1 MENRIKQL
9 REARGWSMRK
19 LAEKVSTSA
28 STINKLEKGE
38 TTLNVHWMERLARI
52 FDVSAAELLGSASDK
67 VGFQEDVIPH
77 ERGQDEPKLAL
88 TETQLLYQVT
98 TKALDQLGIM
108 PGALLVV
115 ETSKA
120 SLTAIENGDPVIAQ
134 LTSDRDAIT
143 LLRQYIAPSLLI
155 TNSSEDNAPIINLRN
170 EDAGI
175 QGIVVAAHNF
185 FHQNKT
191 SA

>member
-52 FDVSAAELLGSASDK
+52 FDVSAAELLGSTSDEA
-67 VGFQEDVIPH
+67 GFQEDVVSH
-77 ERGQDEPKLAL
+77 EQELDEPKLAL
-88 TETQLLYQVT
+88 TETQLLYQVK

-120 SLTAIENGDPVIAQ
+120 SVTAVEEGVPVIAQ
-134 LTSDRDAIT
+134 LTSGRDAIT

-185 FHQNKT
+185 FHHKKI

>member
-52 FDVSAAELLGSASDK
+52 FEVSAAELLGSASDK
-67 VGFQEDVIPH
+67 VGFQEDVVPH
-77 ERGQDEPKLAL
+77 EQGQGEPKLAL
-88 TETQLLYQVT
+88 TETQLLYQVK

-120 SLTAIENGDPVIAQ
+120 SVTAIADGDPVIAE
-134 LTSDRDAIT
+134 LNGDRDVVA

-170 EDAGI
+170 ENAGLK
-175 QGIVVAAHNF
+175 GGVVAAHNF
-185 FHQNKT
+185 FHHKKI

>member
-1 MENRIKQL
+1 
-9 REARGWSMRK
+9 
-19 LAEKVSTSA
+19 
-28 STINKLEKGE
+28 
-38 TTLNVHWMERLARI
+38 
-52 FDVSAAELLGSASDK
+52 
-67 VGFQEDVIPH
+67 
-77 ERGQDEPKLAL
+77 
-88 TETQLLYQVT
+88 
-98 TKALDQLGIM
+98 
-108 PGALLVV
+108 VV

-120 SLTAIENGDPVIAQ
+120 SVTAIENGDPVIAQ

-185 FHQNKT
+185 FHQKKT

>member
-9 REARGWSMRK
+9 RQARGWSMRK
-19 LAEKVSTSA
+19 LADKVSTSA

-38 TTLNVHWMERLARI
+38 TTLNVHWMERLACV
-52 FDVSAAELLGSASDK
+52 FDVSAAELLGSASDQA
-67 VGFQEDVIPH
+67 GFQADAIPH
-77 ERGQDEPKLAL
+77 EQSQDEPKLAL
-88 TETQLLYQVT
+88 TETQVLYEVK
-98 TKALDQLGIM
+98 TKALDQRGIM

-115 ETSKA
+115 ETAKA
-120 SLTAIENGDPVIAQ
+120 SVTAIADGDLVIAE
-134 LTSDRDAIT
+134 LNGDRDAVT

-170 EDAGI
+170 EDAGLK
-175 QGIVVAAHNF
+175 GIVVAAHNF
-185 FHQNKT
+185 FHPKKT